1 MTDVELLNAK
11 IESSG
16 LKRNYLAGQL
26 GITPQGFYLKCSGRN
41 EFIASEIQKL
51 CKLLNIT
58 QKEMKAI
65 FFAKKVDE
73 KSTVEVG
80 A

>member
-1 MTDVELLNAK
+1 MTDVELLGAK
-11 IESSG
+11 IEASG
-16 LKRNYLAGQL
+16 LKRNFLAQQL
-26 GITPQGFYLKCSGRN
+26 GITPQGFYLKYIGRN
-41 EFIASEIQKL
+41 EFTASEIQKL

-65 FFAKKVDE
+65 FFAEKVDE